1 MAALCR
7 GYFNVNGSLA
17 DANGMLPDTYMN
29 VGKFAWAKGVAFIN
43 GFNLVR
49 TVLPILK
56 CSGPY
61 VRDPVSQGSCS
72 EEGSRV

>member
-29 VGKFAWAKGVAFIN
+29 VGNFAWAKGVAFIN

-49 TVLPILK
+49 TVLP
-56 CSGPY
+56 
-61 VRDPVSQGSCS
+61 V
-72 EEGSRV
+72 